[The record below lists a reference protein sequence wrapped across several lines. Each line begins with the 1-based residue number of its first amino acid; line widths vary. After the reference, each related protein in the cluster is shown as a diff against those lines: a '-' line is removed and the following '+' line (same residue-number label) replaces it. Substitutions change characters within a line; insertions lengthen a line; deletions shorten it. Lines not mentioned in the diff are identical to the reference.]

1 MEEAETYLEVGVARE
16 NNVFFL
22 VRTLDHYSDQ
32 VLQARFNFL
41 DLTKQPKAHVCRDL
55 VIARAASVKFTTERA
70 DDLAQ
75 SAFISGVNV
84 FVVLLDLELC
94 TGMSGGRNGVGKSA
108 NLVFGPL
115 LTYLL

>member
-55 VIARAASVKFTTERA
+55 VISRPPGVQLAPKRTNK
-70 DDLAQ
+70 LAQ
-75 SAFISGVNV
+75 SPFIRSMNV
-84 FVVLLDLELC
+84 FIIQLDDKLGIC
-94 TGMSGGRNGVGKSA
+94 R
-108 NLVFGPL
+108 
-115 LTYLL
+115 